1 MVVRPRLADWS
12 APLQIITLC
21 RTRKREG
28 RMAVFRFGGAVGRG
42 FFEGRVAM
50 EAIIE
55 RCCGLDVHKDIV
67 VACVLIGPADGKARK
82 EIRRYGTTTAQL
94 EQLRDWLGQIGC
106 THVGM
111 ESTGV
116 Y

>member
-1 MVVRPRLADWS
+1 
-12 APLQIITLC
+12 
-21 RTRKREG
+21 
-28 RMAVFRFGGAVGRG
+28 
-42 FFEGRVAM
+42 M

-55 RCCGLDVHKDIV
+55 RCCGLDVHKDTV
-67 VACVLIGPADGKARK
+67 VACLLIGPAEGRARK
-82 EIRRYGTTTAQL
+82 EIRTYGTTTAQL
-94 EQLRDWLGQIGC
+94 EQLRDWLRQIGC

>member
-1 MVVRPRLADWS
+1 
-12 APLQIITLC
+12 
-21 RTRKREG
+21 
-28 RMAVFRFGGAVGRG
+28 MAVFRFGGAVGRG

-82 EIRRYGTTTAQL
+82 EIRT
-94 EQLRDWLGQIGC
+94 
-106 THVGM
+106 
-111 ESTGV
+111 
-116 Y
+116 